1 MCEQQTIQ
9 DAEGPLRASLGTAH
23 LLHLQDRCNQRK
35 KQIRQAVPVKYFKFQ
50 TSNHDFF
57 FKDRSLKKQ
66 IVIQQHS
73 TKEVSTV
80 FTQRGCPGIKFIMW
94 PDPFC
99 VEVVVRVVRLIN

>member
-35 KQIRQAVPVKYFKFQ
+35 NKSDELFLSNISKFKLKIMIYFKE
-50 TSNHDFF
+50 S
-57 FKDRSLKKQ
+57 SLEKQ
-66 IVIQQHS
+66 IVVQQHS

-80 FTQRGCPGIKFIMW
+80 STQQGCPGITFIMW

-99 VEVVVRVVRLIN
+99 VEVVVRVVRFIN